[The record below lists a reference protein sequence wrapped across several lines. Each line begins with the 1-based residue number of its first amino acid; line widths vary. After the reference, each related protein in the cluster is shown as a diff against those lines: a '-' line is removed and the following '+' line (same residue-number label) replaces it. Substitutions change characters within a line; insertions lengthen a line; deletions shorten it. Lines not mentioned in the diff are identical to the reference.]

1 MVCVSSFSSQ
11 LKIVICIPSAD
22 AEEEG
27 NCWFVFPLGGKEKMG
42 I

>member
-11 LKIVICIPSAD
+11 LIVICIPSAD

-27 NCWFVFPLGGKEKMG
+27 NCWFMFLLGGKDKMG

>member
-1 MVCVSSFSSQ
+1 MVRVSSFSSQ

-22 AEEEG
+22 SEEE
-27 NCWFVFPLGGKEKMG
+27 GKEKMG

>member
-27 NCWFVFPLGGKEKMG
+27 NCRFMFLLGGKDKMG